1 MTKRS
6 LDIMISALGLL
17 LASPVL
23 LVVVLLIWLQ
33 DRRAPF
39 YIASRIG
46 KDGRPFE
53 MIKLRSMVVDSDA
66 TGVCST
72 GLNDPR
78 VTRIGQFIRATK
90 LDEFSQLWNV
100 LKGDMSI
107 VGPRPNT
114 WRRGVELYTEEERH
128 LLSVRPGI
136 TDLSSIVFSDE
147 GDILKHSADP
157 DADYDRLIRPWKS
170 ELALFYIRHQSMR
183 LDIELIWLT
192 VVAIAA
198 RRHALI
204 GVQRV
209 LGKLN
214 ARKELVE
221 LTSRTNPLRPA
232 VPPGASGPVA
242 KYTDETNQSSSFV
255 V

>member
-6 LDIMISALGLL
+6 LDIMISILGLL
-17 LASPVL
+17 LAGPVL

-33 DRRAPF
+33 DRHAPF

-53 MIKLRSMVVDSDA
+53 MIKLRSMVVDADA

-100 LKGDMSI
+100 LKGDMSV

-114 WRRGVELYTEEERH
+114 WRWGVELYTEEERH

-147 GDILKHSADP
+147 GDILKHSANP

-170 ELALFYIRHQSMR
+170 ELALFYIRHQSTR
-183 LDIELIWLT
+183 LDIEIICLT
-192 VVAIAA
+192 ALAIVS
-198 RRHALI
+198 RSGTLI
-204 GVQRV
+204 GVRRV
-209 LGKLN
+209 LERLN
-214 ARKELVE
+214 ARKELIDVA
-221 LTSRTNPLRPA
+221 SRTTPLRPA
-232 VPPGASGPVA
+232 FPPGASGPVA
-242 KYTDETNQSSSFV
+242 MYADEADQPPIISV
-255 V
+255 